1 MFPTSSQEGFS
12 MSSALKRVH
21 SATGTVALVL
31 GLLALFAS
39 VAGVGYAAGQIG
51 TNDLANNAVTAP
63 KIKNNA
69 VTTKKIKKNAIS
81 SKKVKDGSLT
91 NADLVV
97 EEKARLATLSNGGEG
112 DCIWQPANVILP
124 GYNVGA
130 PTFRKDRQGVVHMSG
145 VTVAGDGPGGDA
157 DCDPSDPGQISDGI
171 AFILPA
177 GYIPATSIY
186 TPIGGG
192 IIAGAQGAT
201 LATGALPPGA
211 VFGPIVLLDGI
222 IFDAAGSGV
231 AISKVKA
238 SGRYDGSLDRLGR
251 S

>member
-1 MFPTSSQEGFS
+1 
-12 MSSALKRVH
+12 MSSTLKRVH
-21 SATGTVALVL
+21 SATGTVALAVA
-31 GLLALFAS
+31 LLALVAS
-39 VAGVGYAAGQIG
+39 AAGVGYAAGQIG

-112 DCIWQPANVILP
+112 DCIWQLPNTVIP

-145 VTVAGDGPGGDA
+145 LTVPSDGPGGDA
-157 DCDPSDPGQISDGI
+157 DCDPGDPGQISDGI
-171 AFILPA
+171 AFTLPA
-177 GYIPATSIY
+177 GYIPATTIY
-186 TPIGGG
+186 SPLIGGF
-192 IIAGAQGAT
+192 IVGAQGAT
-201 LATGALPPGA
+201 TPAGSLPPGA
-211 VFGPIVLLDGI
+211 VFGTTMFLDGI
-222 IFDAAGSGV
+222 TFDTAGSGV

-238 SGRYDGSLDRLGR
+238 SGRYDGALDRLGIG
-251 S
+251 

>member
-1 MFPTSSQEGFS
+1 MFSTRHKEGFP
-12 MSSALKRVH
+12 MSSPLKRLH
-21 SATGTVALVL
+21 SATGTVALAVA
-31 GLLALFAS
+31 LLALVAS
-39 VAGVGYAAGQIG
+39 AAGVGYAAGQIG

-97 EEKARLATLSNGGEG
+97 EEKARLATLGNGGEG
-112 DCIWQPANVILP
+112 DCIWQPASTLLP

-145 VTVAGDGPGGDA
+145 LTVPIDGPGGDA

-177 GYIPATSIY
+177 GYIPAT
-186 TPIGGG
+186 TVFNVVGA
-192 IIAGAQGAT
+192 IIVGAQGAT
-201 LATGALPPGA
+201 TPSGVLPPGA
-211 VFGPIVLLDGI
+211 VFGTTLLLDGLT
-222 IFDAAGSGV
+222 FDTAGSGV

-238 SGRYDGSLDRLGR
+238 SGRYDGALDRLGT

>member
-1 MFPTSSQEGFS
+1 MIPTRHQEGS
-12 MSSALKRVH
+12 TVSSALKRVH
-21 SATGTVALVL
+21 AATGTVALVL
-31 GLLALFAS
+31 ALLALVAS
-39 VAGVGYAAGQIG
+39 AAGVGYAAGQIG

-69 VTTKKIKKNAIS
+69 VTAKKIKKNAVS

-97 EEKARLATLSNGGEG
+97 EEKARLATLGNGGEG
-112 DCIWQPANVILP
+112 DCAWQHPNAVLP

-130 PTFRKDRQGVVHMSG
+130 PTFRKDRQGVVRMSG
-145 VTVAGDGPGGDA
+145 LTVPLDGPGGDG

-177 GYIPATSIY
+177 GYIPATTIY
-186 TPIGGG
+186 TIVGG

-201 LATGALPPGA
+201 TSAGTLPPGA
-211 VFGPIVLLDGI
+211 VFGTTILLDGVT
-222 IFDAAGSGV
+222 FDSAGSGV

-238 SGRYDGSLDRLGR
+238 SGRYDGSLDRLGIG
-251 S
+251 

>member
-1 MFPTSSQEGFS
+1 

-51 TNDLANNAVTAP
+51 TNDLANKAVTAP

-97 EEKARLATLSNGGEG
+97 EEKARLATLGNGGEG
-112 DCIWQPANVILP
+112 DCVWQPASALLP

-130 PTFRKDRQGVVHMSG
+130 PTFRRDRQGVVHMSG
-145 VTVAGDGPGGDA
+145 LTVPSDGPGGDA
-157 DCDPSDPGQISDGI
+157 DCDPGDPGQISDGI

-177 GYIPATSIY
+177 GYIPATSVFM
-186 TPIGGG
+186 PLGSG
-192 IIAGAQGAT
+192 IIVGAQGAT
-201 LATGALPPGA
+201 VATGVLPPGA
-211 VFGPIVLLDGI
+211 VFGSTLLLDGI
-222 IFDAAGSGV
+222 TFDTAGSGV

-238 SGRYDGSLDRLGR
+238 SGRFDGALDRLSIG
-251 S
+251 